1 MAHQKKTYSM
11 KKIFLIALISLF
23 IFSCK
28 DKKKASSG
36 NSTVPAQTEIHK
48 ELYGF
53 WVGDF
58 IEEGT
63 EEYEGDMVDA
73 PSKLNIIIKKI
84 TKDTVIAQS
93 VVSGNSRPLLGK
105 LSDDG
110 GKITFVLDEPG
121 SDKYDGRFE
130 MELNNDTLKG
140 KWKAYKTELK
150 WPAKEYKLLKKQFV
164 YNANLMLPTETS
176 YVDWSKSK
184 NVDQYDTLENGKIDT
199 IGNPFYRSASDEI
212 FKLNASTTILKE
224 KDLKNLRKLD
234 LQIIKNTI
242 FARHG
247 YAFKKSTYRQ
257 FFDPVEW
264 YVPIAGNV
272 DNDLTSIENKNI
284 KLIDR
289 FVKYA
294 EDNYDAFGR

>member
-1 MAHQKKTYSM
+1 MKRILLLALLPFLMLSCRENKKTNAQ
-11 KKIFLIALISLF
+11 KQAGGIA
-23 IFSCK
+23 
-28 DKKKASSG
+28 
-36 NSTVPAQTEIHK
+36 QQEIHK

-58 IEEGT
+58 YTQDEL
-63 EEYEGDMVDA
+63 EYDGDMTDA
-73 PSKLNIIIKKI
+73 VKKLNINIKKI

-121 SDKYDGRFE
+121 SEKYDGKFE
-130 MELNNDTLKG
+130 ITLVGDTLIG
-140 KWKAYKTELK
+140 KWNAYKTALK
-150 WPAKEYKLLKKQFV
+150 WPEKQFKLLKKAFI
-164 YNANLMLPTETS
+164 YNASLMLPTEAS
-176 YVDWSKSK
+176 YVDWSDHKM
-184 NVDQYDTLENGKIDT
+184 VEHLDTLEDGTIDSL
-199 IGNPFYRSASDEI
+199 GANAFYRSASDQI
-212 FKLNASTTILKE
+212 FKLNASTVLLNE
-224 KDLKNLRKLD
+224 ADLKNLRKLD

-247 YAFKKSTYRQ
+247 YAFKKQTFRN

-264 YVPIAGNV
+264 YVPVKNNV
-272 DNDLTSIENKNI
+272 DNDLTAIENKNI
-284 KLIDR
+284 KLLDR
-289 FVKYA
+289 FTKYA